1 MDAKD
6 RLTQAYD
13 KEQKTI
19 SEQLRR
25 LRQALTAHKA
35 RFKDNG
41 QFNDVGELNEV
52 SRELEGLI
60 GFLKGQPN

>member
-1 MDAKD
+1 MSAND

-19 SEQLRR
+19 SEQLKR
-25 LRQALTAHKA
+25 LRQALTAHKT

-41 QFNDVGELNEV
+41 NFSNVGELNEV

-60 GFLKGQPN
+60 KFLNDST